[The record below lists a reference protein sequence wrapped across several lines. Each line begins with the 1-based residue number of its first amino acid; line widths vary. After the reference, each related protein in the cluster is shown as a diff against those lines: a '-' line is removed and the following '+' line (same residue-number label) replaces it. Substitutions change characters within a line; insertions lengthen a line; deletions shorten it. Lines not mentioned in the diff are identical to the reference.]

1 MVLAVV
7 LGAWLVV
14 GRHGSDYIPGHAYEI
29 PSGTDRL
36 IVEVLNGSGRQGLA
50 RTGTRLLRRQGID
63 VVFFGNA
70 DLLVESTRVVVRRGG
85 GEVAGRV
92 VKALGAGT
100 ISLQPD
106 TMRRVDVSVILG
118 KDFRPPTEVHP

>member
-7 LGAWLVV
+7 VGAWLIV
-14 GRHGSDYIPGHAYEI
+14 GRRGSDYIPGHAYEI
-29 PSGTDRL
+29 PSGTNRL

-70 DLLVESTRVVVRRGG
+70 DHLVDSTRVVVRRGG

-92 VKALGAGT
+92 VTALGVGT
-100 ISLQPD
+100 ISLELD
-106 TMRRVDVSVILG
+106 TLRRVDISVILG
-118 KDFRPPTEVHP
+118 KDFRPPAEMHP